1 LQAACSAAEIVTAA
15 PAGLAGWPAGET
27 HASVS
32 NLTHGRVARPH
43 NGAPYYSGR
52 RCDMKK
58 ISIRKAAAI
67 RLTAV
72 CTGGYHS
79 FHF

>member
-1 LQAACSAAEIVTAA
+1 
-15 PAGLAGWPAGET
+15 
-27 HASVS
+27 
-32 NLTHGRVARPH
+32 
-43 NGAPYYSGR
+43 
-52 RCDMKK
+52 MKK

>member
-1 LQAACSAAEIVTAA
+1 
-15 PAGLAGWPAGET
+15 
-27 HASVS
+27 
-32 NLTHGRVARPH
+32 
-43 NGAPYYSGR
+43 
-52 RCDMKK
+52 MKK

-67 RLTAV
+67 RLTAL